1 MNIVE
6 IITKK
11 KNKLELTYDELDYAF
26 NGYLKK
32 EISAEQ
38 MSALLM
44 AIVINGM
51 SYDETINLTRI
62 FIDSGEVY
70 DLSSMNK
77 IIVDKHSTGGVGDST
92 TMIVGPIVA
101 SCGLVMAKMS
111 GKGLG
116 HTGGT
121 IDKLESIPGF
131 KTNITREKFIEIAK
145 SVGFCI
151 SRQTNTLVPMDKE
164 IYDLRNYTGTTESI
178 PLIASSIMSKKIASG
193 ADIILI
199 DIKVGSGA
207 LIKSYE
213 DANILSDWLIKIGEA
228 FKRKIITIK
237 TDMNRPLGDSIGN
250 AIEVLEAVKI
260 LKGKDS
266 KLKNICIEIATKLIS
281 AAKSISLEDAY
292 HEVSA
297 SIKSGKALEKFK
309 EFVNAQGGDLSKLD
323 LEDNMLVVKAK
334 KQGKIKTIDALKVG
348 LLSLKLGVNKT
359 SNTSEIN
366 YGTGIRL
373 LKNIGDD
380 IKCNDEIAYLFIPK
394 KVKLEKSDFE
404 FIEIE

>member
-11 KNKLELTYDELDYAF
+11 KNKLELTNDELDYAF

-32 EISAEQ
+32 EISPEQ

-51 SYDETINLTRI
+51 SYEETINLTKL
-62 FIDSGEVY
+62 FIDSGETY
-70 DLSSMNK
+70 DLSSLGK
-77 IIVDKHSTGGVGDST
+77 TIVDKHSTGGVGDST
-92 TMIVGPIVA
+92 TMVVGPIVA
-101 SCGLVMAKMS
+101 ACDLIMAKMS

-131 KTNITREKFIEIAK
+131 ITDISKDKFLELAK
-145 SVGFCI
+145 NVGFCI
-151 SRQTNTLVPMDKE
+151 SRQTDTLVPMDKA
-164 IYDLRNYTGTTESI
+164 IYDLRNVTGTTESI

-193 ADIILI
+193 ASIILI

-207 LIKSYE
+207 LVKNYS
-213 DANILSDWLIKIGEA
+213 DADKLSDWLIKIGDA
-228 FKRKIITIK
+228 FERKVITIK
-237 TDMNRPLGDSIGN
+237 TDMNQPLGDSIGN
-250 AIEVLEAVKI
+250 AIEVLEAIKI

-266 KLKNICIEIATKLIS
+266 KLKNVCIEIASKIVS
-281 AAKSISLEDAY
+281 AAKNISLDMAY
-292 HEVSA
+292 KEVSE
-297 SIKSGKALEKFK
+297 SIKNGKALEKFK
-309 EFVNAQGGDLSKLD
+309 EFIKAQGGDLSKLD
-323 LEDNMLVVKAK
+323 LEDNVLVVRANKE
-334 KQGKIKTIDALKVG
+334 GKINRIDALAVG
-348 LLSLKLGVNKT
+348 LLSLKLGVNKI
-359 SNTSEIN
+359 SEKSQMN

-373 LKNIGDD
+373 LKNIGDFV
-380 IKCNDEIAYLFIPK
+380 KYNEELAYLFVPK
-394 KVKLEKSDFE
+394 NVKLEKSDFE